1 MLSPIQG
8 IRSGNYPG
16 IISSATV
23 YSKHLSTE
31 RAESILETPAER
43 PAWSVWRWL
52 GWLILAAIL
61 LVSAIAAGSLVG
73 LAISFRNLPDVRALK
88 NFTPNEPTQIADI
101 NGETLAVIRGESN
114 RKVVAL
120 RDISPNVRKAILGI
134 EDDRFY
140 QHPGIR
146 FDTLVR
152 AAVTNF
158 QEGRTVQGGSTI
170 TQQLIKNLFLTPER
184 SFDRKVA
191 EAVLSLRLE
200 QVFTKD
206 AIFEMYLNQVYWG
219 QSAYGIE
226 TAAQTYFGKP
236 SKKLDLAEGAML
248 AGMLRAP
255 GYSPIRNPQ
264 KTTARQRVVLD
275 RLRELG
281 WVTQAEYTKARNEKL
296 KFTGKDTTLIV
307 TKAPYFSTYV
317 VQELIKKY
325 GRESVLKG
333 GLRVQTTLDLKMQN
347 IAEQT
352 VTTAMN
358 ELRGRNASQM
368 ALVAMDP
375 RTGYIKAMV
384 GGVDFKKSQFNRA
397 SQARRQPGS
406 TFKPFV
412 YYTAFASGKY
422 TPDTTIDDEPV
433 TIHGYSPKNYDL
445 GYSGTITLRQAL
457 VQSRNIPVVKIA
469 NKLGMEQV
477 ILSAR
482 RAGITSDLDPVLA
495 TAIGAGAVSPL
506 ELARGYSAFANGGF
520 RVAPTAILQVTDQQ
534 GNILEQNLPQRERTL
549 KVDAVRMLNSLLK
562 AVVSGGTGTRAQL
575 NDGRPVAGKTG
586 TTSDFRD
593 AWFAGFVPQLVTVIW
608 VGNDDFRKPL
618 ERSTAGGTYVAPVW
632 KRFMDRAL
640 EGQPI
645 LPFPGDNAPPIKA
658 PATSTTAGTGD
669 TATSEEV
676 QPRRR
681 RRRRRAVA
689 KEETQTNDV
698 ILKPAAE
705 PQRIETPLP
714 AEEPSAPASPAPEDA
729 PPN

>member
-1 MLSPIQG
+1 MLSPLWG
-8 IRSGNYPG
+8 VRGRTDPG
-16 IISSATV
+16 IIGSATL
-23 YSKHLSTE
+23 YGELLSTE
-31 RAESILETPAER
+31 RAESILNAPAER
-43 PAWSVWRWL
+43 PTWGFWRWL
-52 GWLILAAIL
+52 GWLLLALIL
-61 LVSAIAAGSLVG
+61 LVSAITAGSLVG
-73 LAISFRNLPDVRALK
+73 LAISFRNLPDVRALR
-88 NFTPNEPTQIADI
+88 NFTPNEPTQITDI
-101 NGETLAVIRGESN
+101 NGGTLAVIRGEAN

-120 RDISPNVRKAILGI
+120 RDISPYVRESILGI

-152 AAVTNF
+152 AALTNL
-158 QEGRTVQGGSTI
+158 QEGHTVQGGSTI

-184 SFDRKVA
+184 SLDRKVA

-226 TAAQTYFGKP
+226 TASQTYFGKP
-236 SKKLDLAEGAML
+236 SKKLDLAEGALL

-255 GYSPIRNPQ
+255 EGYSPLRNP
-264 KTTARQRVVLD
+264 KRTIARQRLVLD

-281 WVTQAEYTKARNEKL
+281 WITQAEYTKARSEKL
-296 KFTGKDTTLIV
+296 KFTGKDTTLVV

-317 VQELIKKY
+317 VQELIHKY
-325 GRESVLKG
+325 GRDAVLKG
-333 GLRVQTTLDLKMQN
+333 GLRVQTTLDMKMEN

-352 VTTAMN
+352 VANSMN

-397 SQARRQPGS
+397 SQAHRQPGS

-412 YYTAFASGKY
+412 YYTAFASGKF
-422 TPDTTIDDEPV
+422 TPETTIDDEPI

-469 NKLGMEQV
+469 YKLGMDQV

-495 TAIGAGAVSPL
+495 TAIGASAVSPL

-562 AVVSGGTGTRAQL
+562 GVVSGGTGTRAQL
-575 NDGRPVAGKTG
+575 AGRPAAGKTG
-586 TTSDFRD
+586 TTQDFRD
-593 AWFAGFVPQLVTVIW
+593 AWFAGFVPQLTTVIW

-618 ERSTAGGTYVAPVW
+618 ERSTAGGTYVAPIW

-645 LPFPGDNAPPIKA
+645 LPFPGDNTPPIKA
-658 PATSTTAGTGD
+658 PATSPSGSGMEDA
-669 TATSEEV
+669 ATNEEV
-676 QPRRR
+676 KPRRR
-681 RRRRRAVA
+681 HRRRRAVA
-689 KEETQTNDV
+689 KEATQTNDV
-698 ILKPAAE
+698 ILKPASQ
-705 PQRIETPLP
+705 PQIETPLP
-714 AEEPSAPASPAPEDA
+714 PAEEPAEPAPE

>member
-1 MLSPIQG
+1 M
-8 IRSGNYPG
+8 
-16 IISSATV
+16 
-23 YSKHLSTE
+23 STE
-31 RAESILETPAER
+31 RAEPILDAPAER
-43 PAWSVWRWL
+43 PAWNVWRWL
-52 GWLILAAIL
+52 GWLLLASIL
-61 LVSAIAAGSLVG
+61 LVGALAAGSLVG

-88 NFTPNEPTQIADI
+88 NFTPNEPTKITDI
-101 NGETLAVIRGESN
+101 HGETLAVIRGEAN

-120 RDISPNVRKAILGI
+120 RDISPYVREAILGI

-140 QHPGIR
+140 QHSGIR

-152 AAVTNF
+152 AALTNF

-255 GYSPIRNPQ
+255 GYSPMRNPQ

-281 WVTQAEYTKARNEKL
+281 WISEAELIKARNEKL
-296 KFTGKDTTLIV
+296 KFRGKDTTLV
-307 TKAPYFSTYV
+307 VNKAPYFSTYV
-317 VQELIKKY
+317 VKELIRKY
-325 GRESVLKG
+325 GRDSVLKG
-333 GLRVQTTLDLKMQN
+333 GLRIQTTLDLKMQN

-352 VTTAMN
+352 VASAMN
-358 ELRGRNASQM
+358 QLRGRNASQM

-375 RTGYIKAMV
+375 RTGYVKAMV

-412 YYTAFASGKY
+412 YYAAFASGKY
-422 TPDTTIDDEPV
+422 TPETTIDDEPI

-457 VQSRNIPVVKIA
+457 VQSRNIPVVKMA
-469 NKLGMEQV
+469 YKLGMEQV
-477 ILSAR
+477 ILAAR
-482 RAGITSDLDPVLA
+482 RAGITSNLDPVLA
-495 TAIGAGAVSPL
+495 TSIGAGAVSPL

-549 KVDAVRMLNSLLK
+549 KVDSVRMLNSLLK
-562 AVVSGGTGTRAQL
+562 GVVSGGTGTRAQL

-632 KRFMDRAL
+632 KRFMDGAL
-640 EGQPI
+640 KGQPI
-645 LPFPGDNAPPIKA
+645 LPFPGENAPPIKA
-658 PATSTTAGTGD
+658 PASSLSSGTEE
-669 TATSEEV
+669 TATSEAV
-676 QPRRR
+676 KPRRR
-681 RRRRRAVA
+681 RRRSVA
-689 KEETQTNDV
+689 REDAQTNDV
-698 ILKPAAE
+698 ILKPATD
-705 PQRIETPLP
+705 PQIETPVP
-714 AEEPSAPASPAPEDA
+714 ATEEPSTPSEPAQSSETA

>member
-1 MLSPIQG
+1 M
-8 IRSGNYPG
+8 
-16 IISSATV
+16 
-23 YSKHLSTE
+23 STE
-31 RAESILETPAER
+31 RAEPILDAPAER

-52 GWLILAAIL
+52 GWLLLASIL
-61 LVSAIAAGSLVG
+61 LVGALAAGSLVG
-73 LAISFRNLPDVRALK
+73 LAISFRNLPDVRALR
-88 NFTPNEPTQIADI
+88 NFTPNEPTKITDI
-101 NGETLAVIRGESN
+101 NGDTLAVIRGEAN

-120 RDISPNVRKAILGI
+120 RDVSPYVREAILGI

-152 AAVTNF
+152 AAITNF

-236 SKKLDLAEGAML
+236 SKKLDLAESAML

-255 GYSPIRNPQ
+255 GYSPMRNPQ

-281 WVTQAEYTKARNEKL
+281 WISEAELKKARNEKL
-296 KFTGKDTTLIV
+296 KFRGKDTTLV
-307 TKAPYFSTYV
+307 VNKAPYFSTYV
-317 VQELIKKY
+317 VKELIRKY

-333 GLRVQTTLDLKMQN
+333 GLRIQTTLDLKMQN

-352 VTTAMN
+352 VASAMN

-422 TPDTTIDDEPV
+422 TPETTIEDEPV

-457 VQSRNIPVVKIA
+457 VQSRNIPVVKLA
-469 NKLGMEQV
+469 YKLGMDQV

-482 RAGITSDLDPVLA
+482 RAGITSTLDPVLA

-549 KVDAVRMLNSLLK
+549 KVDSVRMLNGLLK

-618 ERSTAGGTYVAPVW
+618 ARSTAGGTYVAPVW
-632 KRFMDRAL
+632 KSFMDRAL
-640 EGQPI
+640 VGQPI

-658 PATSTTAGTGD
+658 SASSASGTDG
-669 TATSEEV
+669 TATTGEAV

-681 RRRRRAVA
+681 RRRSVA
-689 KEETQTNDV
+689 KEDAQTNDV

-705 PQRIETPLP
+705 PQIETPVP
-714 AEEPSAPASPAPEDA
+714 AAEEPSAPSEPAPSSEPA
-729 PPN
+729 PP